1 MRGRHTAELTHEL
14 GRAMRASLSK
24 RERRYQRLRLALETF
39 DLRRRLAGVRTR
51 LVSGEG
57 KLTAVMDRRR
67 HTFQSQLGSV
77 AAKLE
82 SLSPLAV
89 LARGYAVC
97 WNGDRTTVIRDASNV
112 AVGDSV
118 TVTLERG
125 ELACEVTD
133 RRPETGARRP

>member
-24 RERRYQRLRLALETF
+24 RERRYQNLRWSLETF

-97 WNGDRTTVIRDASNV
+97 WNGDRTAVIRDASSV
-112 AVGDSV
+112 AVGNSV
-118 TVTLERG
+118 TVTLARG
-125 ELACEVTD
+125 ELSCEVTD
-133 RRPETGARRP
+133 RRPETVDRRP